1 MKIIKKVLLT
11 ILFIVPSLIS
21 CDKNENYKDI
31 NKKDLELH
39 LTFDEGKGNVLHDK
53 TKKHQDATISYA
65 LSESETLKE
74 KQEPIWRKNGAVGGA
89 LLFDGYSQWATYNSS
104 DISIK
109 GKKLTISA
117 WVAPRAYSYDSQ
129 NAIDNDEEVLTGIV
143 SQFYKDEEYAMGAIL
158 GYHRDGNFSF
168 QVGTGN
174 KWIEIWNIDQRLKKY
189 EWNYITATFDGVEG
203 FMSLYLNGKIV
214 NNKEIEKGSE
224 IKSAD
229 VPLLIGTN
237 NYARSSGSCFMDV
250 VSGMLDDIKIYNTA
264 LKFKNIKEYFESNLI
279 NGKPREIA
287 FSDIWL
293 QDVLKDDVYK
303 TQFHGGPYQHWMN
316 EPHAPI
322 FYKGIYH
329 LFFQFNIM
337 GPYFNNANGIAWGH
351 LVSRDMVNWVPLK
364 EAIVPTLGSVAPDGV
379 WSGGSTYSEVKG
391 VKDVPTLLF
400 TAGDHVHQ
408 NTLSNQNIGVATPVD
423 PSDPYLVEWE
433 ISNELAVK
441 QMDGQGQIG
450 EFRDAHV
457 WIEEDTYYLAVGS
470 RVKNTERGCV
480 LLYTSSKNSSDP
492 MHNWQYRGMLYD
504 WASQNPIR
512 QYGSTWELPVM
523 LPLTN
528 INGEATNKYIFIIS
542 PAPAETADNNIV
554 YWIGTFDKENY
565 RFIPDWNG
573 APKRM
578 DYGRNVFTGPSGFI
592 DPNTNM
598 VTIFS
603 IMQDQR
609 ESSDLAVSDWSH
621 CVGLPR
627 QLYLENNELRIRPI
641 PNIYNLEKADTK
653 IVINQTTSV
662 DAANEIIKNC
672 SANLYNLKVKFINFT
687 SDAKVVIKVRK
698 SKNSEEFT
706 LFSYNNEAKLIECSN
721 LTNGN
726 NSLLSGGTS
735 SGSLDASELEFNI
748 FVDNSLVEAFF
759 NNTKTISVRS
769 YPKDY
774 YANGIEISIEKGNAD
789 IEFLE
794 FVEFSM
800 IDRSAL
806 YE

>member
-1 MKIIKKVLLT
+1 MKITKKVLLMT
-11 ILFIVPSLIS
+11 LFIIPSLVS
-21 CDKNENYKDI
+21 CNENNGFKDVH
-31 NKKDLELH
+31 KKDLELH
-39 LTFDEGKGNVLHDK
+39 LTFDEGKGNVLHDL
-53 TKKHQDATISYA
+53 TKKHKDVNISYV

-74 KQEPIWRKNGAVGGA
+74 KQEPMWRKNGAVDGA
-89 LLFDGYSQWATYNSS
+89 LLFDGYSSWASYNST

-109 GKKLTISA
+109 GKKVTISA

-129 NAIDNDEEVLTGIV
+129 TAISNDEEVLTGIV

-174 KWIEIWNIDQRLKKY
+174 NWFEIWNIDQRLKKY
-189 EWNYITATFDGVEG
+189 EWNYITATFNGEEG
-203 FMSLYLNGKIV
+203 FMSLYLNGKII
-214 NNKEIEKGSE
+214 NIKEIDKGSE

-237 NYARSSGSCFMDV
+237 NYARSSGSCSMDV

-264 LKFKNIKEYFESNLI
+264 LNNKDIKEYFEANLI
-279 NGKPREIA
+279 DGKPREIA

-293 QDVLKDDVYK
+293 QDTLSDDVYK

-322 FYKGIYH
+322 YYKGIYH

-351 LVSRDMVNWVPLK
+351 LVSSDMVNWVPLK
-364 EAIVPTLGSVAPDGV
+364 EAIVPTLGSVAPDGI
-379 WSGGSTYSEVKG
+379 WSGGSTYSVVKG

-400 TAGDHVHQ
+400 TAGDHIHQ
-408 NTLSNQNIGVATPVD
+408 GALSNQNIGVATPVD
-423 PSDPYLVEWE
+423 PNDPYLVDWE
-433 ISNELAVK
+433 ISDKLAVK
-441 QMDGQGQIG
+441 QMEGQGQIG

-457 WIEEDTYYLAVGS
+457 WIEDDTYYLAVGS
-470 RVKNTERGCV
+470 RVPNSNRGCV
-480 LLYTSSKNSSDP
+480 LLYTSSKQIADP
-492 MHNWQYRGMLYD
+492 MHNWTYRGMLYD
-504 WASQNPIR
+504 WVGQDPIR

-523 LPLTN
+523 LPLTDALGN
-528 INGEATNKYIFIIS
+528 KTGKYILIIS

-554 YWIGTFDKENY
+554 YWIGTFDKQNY
-565 RFIPDWNG
+565 RFVPDYNG

-609 ESSDLAVSDWSH
+609 ESSELASSGWSH

-627 QLYLENNELRIRPI
+627 QVYLEDNELKIRPV
-641 PNIYNLEKADTK
+641 PNIYNLGKEDSK
-653 IVINQTTSV
+653 IVIDQVTNVDSV
-662 DAANEIIKNC
+662 NEIIKDC
-672 SANLYNLKVKFINFT
+672 KSNLYNLKVNFT
-687 SDAKVVIKVRK
+687 NLSSDAKIGIKLRMSENK
-698 SKNSEEFT
+698 EEFT
-706 LFSYNNEAKLIECSN
+706 TLSYSNEVKLIECSN
-721 LTNGN
+721 LANAN
-726 NSLLSGGTS
+726 NSLLSGGISNGYFDTE
-735 SGSLDASELEFNI
+735 ELEINI
-748 FVDNSLVEAFF
+748 FVDNSLIEAFF

-774 YANGIEISIEKGNAD
+774 YANYFEIFVEKGNAD
-789 IEFLE
+789 IKYLE
-794 FVEFSM
+794 FVEFSA
-800 IDRSAL
+800 IDRSL
-806 YE
+806 